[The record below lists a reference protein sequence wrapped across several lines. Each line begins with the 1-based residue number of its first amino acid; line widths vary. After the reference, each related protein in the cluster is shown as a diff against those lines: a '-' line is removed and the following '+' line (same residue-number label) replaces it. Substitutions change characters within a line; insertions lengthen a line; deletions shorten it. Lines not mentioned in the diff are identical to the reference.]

1 MKTALSVA
9 LREGHGF
16 LQDQGWHQTAHL
28 MTVAAQEIERLS
40 ERVRELEDESLPDR
54 TRIALA
60 SSRMPSGRDS
70 A

>member
-28 MTVAAQEIERLS
+28 MTVAAQEIERLN
-40 ERVRELEDESLPDR
+40 ERVRELENESLPDR

-60 SSRMPSGRDS
+60 RPNIRPL
-70 A
+70 

>member
-1 MKTALSVA
+1 MKTPLSVA
-9 LREGHGF
+9 LHEGHGF

-40 ERVRELEDESLPDR
+40 ERVRELEKSQPDR

-60 SSRMPSGRDS
+60 RPTISPSR
-70 A
+70 

>member
-9 LREGHGF
+9 LHEGHGF
-16 LQDQGWHQTAHL
+16 RQDQGWHQTAHL

-40 ERVRELEDESLPDR
+40 ERVRELEDESPDR
-54 TRIALA
+54 TRAALA
-60 SSRMPSGRDS
+60 RSSMPLGRDS